1 MIGDMKNPVLEVVN
15 VWKRYG
21 AVPALAG
28 VSFTIQAGELFGLL
42 GPNGAGKT
50 TVMSI
55 LSGLS
60 DASEGHVK
68 LFGQTLST
76 DDHELRRHVGL
87 ATQDLAIYPELTARE
102 NLAFFGQLYGI
113 KGAEL
118 AARINEMLAA
128 VELTDR
134 ADHRTATF
142 SGGMKRR
149 LNLAVAVMH
158 RPRLLLLDE
167 PTTGVDPQS
176 RNHIFEQVRSLNA
189 AGLTVIYTSHYM
201 EEVQTLCPRLAILDH
216 GHVKACDTLP
226 NLLHQLD
233 AVARV
238 TLSQIPS
245 GIVERVQQWP
255 GVTRCVLTPTSV
267 EFAAQNVAPLLPK
280 LMALCAEHGVECTN
294 IELEQPS
301 LERVFLSLTGH
312 ALRD

>member
-1 MIGDMKNPVLEVVN
+1 MKNPVLEVVN

-28 VSFTIQAGELFGLL
+28 VSFNVEAGELFGLL

-50 TVMSI
+50 TLMAI

-68 LFGQTLST
+68 LFGQKLST

-118 AARINEMLAA
+118 TSRIDEMLAA

-134 ADHRTATF
+134 ANHRTATF

-167 PTTGVDPQS
+167 PAVGLSGSERDHLVNVLRRLSGEGIAVLLVEHTIDMVMAISDKVVVLNYG
-176 RNHIFEQVRSLNA
+176 QVIADGRPA
-189 AGLTVIYTSHYM
+189 EIRAH
-201 EEVQTLCPRLAILDH
+201 P
-216 GHVKACDTLP
+216 
-226 NLLHQLD
+226 
-233 AVARV
+233 AV
-238 TLSQIPS
+238 
-245 GIVERVQQWP
+245 
-255 GVTRCVLTPTSV
+255 
-267 EFAAQNVAPLLPK
+267 
-280 LMALCAEHGVECTN
+280 
-294 IELEQPS
+294 LEAYLGNQ
-301 LERVFLSLTGH
+301 
-312 ALRD
+312 